1 MKKVLVLALVVLMAT
16 TAVFANGS
24 KEDVKSNLDLIRV
37 SHHPYI
43 HGLPTSVAIKNGVYE
58 ANGLNP
64 EVTMYGGGAAQNE
77 AIASDA
83 WDVGT
88 TGLAGAVVGCI
99 GYDMKVIGATVYDG
113 KTIDIWVRPDSEI
126 AKTKGAVS
134 SNPDVYGTADAW
146 KGKKIICQG
155 VSNCSLVLAK
165 TLSLFGLTTKDVE
178 IIDMTVA
185 QAYPAF
191 RAGEADAVALW
202 APFGY
207 LAAEQGWVKVSS
219 AEAVGVDFY
228 NLIIATDK
236 AVKQK
241 PELIKRWLK
250 TYTEGVDI
258 IKAHPAEA
266 PQWLYDFEMDEGI
279 TTTLKDCEK
288 EISLR
293 PFPTVAEQKDLMNNG
308 GLLEMFLNF
317 ASYMLAQGN
326 ISQADYDKLAT
337 GSFLDPQF
345 INAL

>member
-1 MKKVLVLALVVLMAT
+1 MVALMAIST
-16 TAVFANGS
+16 ISANGS
-24 KEDVKSNLDLIRV
+24 KEEASNLDLIRV

-43 HGLPTSVAIKNGVYE
+43 HGLPTTVAIDNGLYE
-58 ANGLNP
+58 ANGLKP

-113 KTIDIWVRPDSEI
+113 KTIDIWVRPGSDI
-126 AKTKGAVS
+126 ASVKGQIADH
-134 SNPDVYGTADAW
+134 PEVYGSAETW

-165 TLSLFGLTTKDVE
+165 TLGLFGLTTKDVE
-178 IIDMTVA
+178 VIDMTVA
-185 QAYPAF
+185 QSYPAF
-191 RAGEADAVALW
+191 RAGEADVVALW

-236 AVKQK
+236 AVKEK
-241 PELIKRWLK
+241 PELVKRWLK
-250 TYTEGVDI
+250 TYTEGVEI
-258 IKAHPAEA
+258 IRQNPDKA
-266 PQWLYDFEMDEGI
+266 PQWLYDFSMDEGI
-279 TTTLKDCEK
+279 TTNLEDCKK
-288 EISLR
+288 EIALR

-308 GLLEMFLNF
+308 GILNMFLNF
-317 ASYMLAQGN
+317 AQYMLDQGN
-326 ISQADYDKLAT
+326 ISQRDYDKLAT

>member
-1 MKKVLVLALVVLMAT
+1 MKKFCVSVMLVLLVAT
-16 TAVFANGS
+16 SVFAAGS
-24 KEDVKSNLDLIRV
+24 KDEASSGLDKIRV

-43 HGLPTSVAIKNGVYE
+43 HGLPTTVAIDNGVYE
-58 ANGLNP
+58 ANGLDP

-113 KTIDIWVRPDSEI
+113 KTIDIWVRPDSDI
-126 AKTKGAVS
+126 AKTKGQIADH
-134 SNPDVYGTADAW
+134 PDVYGTADTW

-165 TLSLFGLTTKDVE
+165 TLELFGLTTKDVE
-178 IIDMTVA
+178 VIDMTVA
-185 QAYPAF
+185 QSYPAF

-207 LAAEQGWVKVSS
+207 LAEEQGWVKVSS
-219 AEAVGVDFY
+219 AEAIGVDFY

-236 AVKQK
+236 AVKEK
-241 PELIKRWLK
+241 PELVQRWLK
-250 TYTEGVDI
+250 TYTEGVEI
-258 IKAHPAEA
+258 IRENQADA
-266 PQWLYDFEMDEGI
+266 PEWLYEFSMDEGI
-279 TTTLKDCEK
+279 TTNLDDCKK
-288 EISLR
+288 EIALR
-293 PFPTVAEQKDLMNNG
+293 PFPTVEEQKDLMNNG
-308 GLLEMFLNF
+308 GLLNMFLNF
-317 ASYMLAQGN
+317 AEYMLSQGN
-326 ISQADYDKLAT
+326 ISQSDYDKLAT

>member
-1 MKKVLVLALVVLMAT
+1 MKKIFTVAVVILLAIT
-16 TAVFANGS
+16 TVFANGA
-24 KEDVKSNLDLIRV
+24 KEETSSLDLIRV

-43 HGLPTSVAIKNGVYE
+43 HGLPTTVAIDNGIYE
-58 ANGLNP
+58 ANGLKP

-113 KTIDIWVRPDSEI
+113 KTIDIWVRPDSDL
-126 AKTKGAVS
+126 AKTKGQIS
-134 SNPDVYGTADAW
+134 DHPEVYGTADTW

-178 IIDMTVA
+178 VIDMTVA

-207 LAAEQGWVKVSS
+207 LAADQGWVKVSS

-236 AVKQK
+236 AVKEK
-241 PELIKRWLK
+241 PELVKRWLK
-250 TYTEGVDI
+250 TYTEGVEVIRANQD
-258 IKAHPAEA
+258 KAPE
-266 PQWLYDFEMDEGI
+266 WLYEFSMDEGI
-279 TTTLKDCEK
+279 TTNVNDCKK
-288 EISLR
+288 EIALR
-293 PFPTVAEQKDLMNNG
+293 PFPTVEQQKDLMNNG
-308 GLLEMFLNF
+308 GLLNMFLNF
-317 ASYMLAQGN
+317 AQYMLEQGN
-326 ISQADYDKLAT
+326 ITQESYDKLAT